1 MWQRCRIG
9 RPEMSMNSPVVSL
22 KDLVSA
28 GIPMHQAEAVAVARD
43 VIIRRARGELPG
55 IPAAKS
61 LRLSSDGT
69 VTVGEPIPV
78 GNDLERAAALLEA
91 LLAQATREVSSPAAL
106 RLILGRA
113 YASDA
118 AAFGSLDEFVD
129 ALTPFAAADASA
141 FVRSLV
147 ANHPASLDP
156 PEAVPLASP
165 VPSPEPVTLRPAPDR
180 RRRSVTVDVP
190 DYEPPN
196 RLLWIAAAAAGA
208 VFVILL
214 GSQWMSREQPGQA
227 VHQPGLSHRHR
238 RHPRRRRQSSPTRRR
253 PRASAA
259 PSAVAQPRAI
269 TTLDKAAAPARLRHV
284 VTPAVAADS
293 GAEFSP
299 ELATV
304 ASAMFFGPATNADGP
319 SVRPDAKDDGR
330 VLRVVNVRD
339 DRGSSF
345 HPRPSPDRTPDRV
358 RLRSGG
364 RARRLRGERGRRRCA
379 PHQR

>member
-1 MWQRCRIG
+1 
-9 RPEMSMNSPVVSL
+9 
-22 KDLVSA
+22 
-28 GIPMHQAEAVAVARD
+28 MHQAEAVAVARD

-61 LRLSSDGT
+61 LRFSSDGT

-91 LLAQATREVSSPAAL
+91 LLAQATTDVSAPAAL

-147 ANHPASLDP
+147 ANHPASLDE

-165 VPSPEPVTLRPAPDR
+165 VLSPEPVTLRPAPDR
-180 RRRSVTVDVP
+180 RRGSVTADVP

-227 VHQPGLSHRHR
+227 LTSQAE
-238 RHPRRRRQSSPTRRR
+238 SPT
-253 PRASAA
+253 PAPPSTAETVLA
-259 PSAVAQPRAI
+259 DAPPSA
-269 TTLDKAAAPARLRHV
+269 
-284 VTPAVAADS
+284 AVAA
-293 GAEFSP
+293 
-299 ELATV
+299 
-304 ASAMFFGPATNADGP
+304 
-319 SVRPDAKDDGR
+319 
-330 VLRVVNVRD
+330 
-339 DRGSSF
+339 
-345 HPRPSPDRTPDRV
+345 
-358 RLRSGG
+358 
-364 RARRLRGERGRRRCA
+364 RARWRSRGR
-379 PHQR
+379 

>member
-9 RPEMSMNSPVVSL
+9 RPEMSINSPVVSL

-28 GIPMHQAEAVAVARD
+28 GVPMHQAEAVAVARD

-91 LLAQATREVSSPAAL
+91 LLAQATTDVSAPAAL

-118 AAFGSLDEFVD
+118 AAFGSLGDFVD

-141 FVRSLV
+141 FVQTSWRTSSAALTSRRQSPWHRRV
-147 ANHPASLDP
+147 AIVTGAGDASASAGPA
-156 PEAVPLASP
+156 AGK
-165 VPSPEPVTLRPAPDR
+165 RDR
-180 RRRSVTVDVP
+180 DVP
-190 DYEPPN
+190 DYDPPN

-208 VFVILL
+208 VFVVLL
-214 GSQWMSREQPGQA
+214 GSQWMSRDQPGQA
-227 VHQPGLSHRHR
+227 SPAGPSHRHR

-253 PRASAA
+253 PW
-259 PSAVAQPRAI
+259 PLLPRA
-269 TTLDKAAAPARLRHV
+269 
-284 VTPAVAADS
+284 
-293 GAEFSP
+293 
-299 ELATV
+299 
-304 ASAMFFGPATNADGP
+304 
-319 SVRPDAKDDGR
+319 
-330 VLRVVNVRD
+330 
-339 DRGSSF
+339 
-345 HPRPSPDRTPDRV
+345 
-358 RLRSGG
+358 
-364 RARRLRGERGRRRCA
+364 ERGGEA
-379 PHQR
+379 EGDNDP